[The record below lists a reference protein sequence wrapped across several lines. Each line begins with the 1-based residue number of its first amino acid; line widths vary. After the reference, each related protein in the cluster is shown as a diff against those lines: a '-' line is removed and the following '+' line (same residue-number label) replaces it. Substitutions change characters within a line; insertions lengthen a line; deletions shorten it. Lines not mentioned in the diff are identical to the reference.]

1 MVETKPTLAGFYLG
15 GTLVVDGLTYFIPL
29 VFFYTIHRKRRVA
42 QKRSRGLHNIFE
54 IPQKNLD
61 SGFPIY
67 MSISYEL
74 GVERE
79 NLIFV
84 QNDCFLKPNW
94 FSRRNKQWDQQAVIS
109 FKSFCK
115 SIKWNCE
122 FTKFTSL
129 LCYKLFL
136 SDSAMQKE
144 GIYIFQMRLLQR
156 KFFLCICNFNFELNK
171 NFQNCLMVRICLQQT
186 LTDACI
192 PSLHTYLFMYW
203 NTLILQAVGSNAG
216 LNFFP

>member
-1 MVETKPTLAGFYLG
+1 MMVETKPTLAGFYLG
-15 GTLVVDGLTYFIPL
+15 GTLVGDGLTYFIPL

-84 QNDCFLKPNW
+84 
-94 FSRRNKQWDQQAVIS
+94 
-109 FKSFCK
+109 
-115 SIKWNCE
+115 
-122 FTKFTSL
+122 TK
-129 LCYKLFL
+129 
-136 SDSAMQKE
+136 
-144 GIYIFQMRLLQR
+144 
-156 KFFLCICNFNFELNK
+156 
-171 NFQNCLMVRICLQQT
+171 
-186 LTDACI
+186 
-192 PSLHTYLFMYW
+192 
-203 NTLILQAVGSNAG
+203 
-216 LNFFP
+216 